1 MESENPAILDK
12 IKQDLAQFRAGN
24 HAKNHRLPSGIQSDI
39 LKLYKL
45 GWKGPKINKTFNIAT
60 STIYKLIRLSK
71 NTSNFRK
78 QKRKSKKQIQKM
90 SIEPAKRLKLVS
102 SFEKTSESGDKFL
115 KKDSAF
121 LKQDILA
128 QVEFRSG
135 IKLNL
140 RAELLNAGFLKVLN
154 TLE

>member
-1 MESENPAILDK
+1 
-12 IKQDLAQFRAGN
+12 
-24 HAKNHRLPSGIQSDI
+24 
-39 LKLYKL
+39 
-45 GWKGPKINKTFNIAT
+45 
-60 STIYKLIRLSK
+60 
-71 NTSNFRK
+71 
-78 QKRKSKKQIQKM
+78 M